1 MARNQHSS
9 APYRAPL
16 RVFLVEDSPIIR
28 DRLTESI
35 SASGRIQ
42 IIGHADTEQQAIA
55 SLMQLDCDAVVLDL
69 RLREGNGF
77 NVLKALRVAP
87 GVSMTI
93 IVFTNYSLPEFR
105 TRSLALGAD
114 YFFDKGHESDR
125 VREVLEE
132 MVSADPSAAH

>member
-1 MARNQHSS
+1 MPGNEHSS
-9 APYRAPL
+9 APCRAPL

-35 SASGRIQ
+35 SASGQIE
-42 IIGHADTEQQAIA
+42 IIGHADSEQQAIA
-55 SLMQLDCDAVVLDL
+55 SLMSMDCDAVVLDL

-77 NVLKALRVAP
+77 NVLKALRIAP
-87 GVSMTI
+87 GMRMTV
-93 IVFTNYSLPEFR
+93 IVFTNYSLPQFR

-132 MVSADPSAAH
+132 MASADPSAAP

>member
-1 MARNQHSS
+1 
-9 APYRAPL
+9 
-16 RVFLVEDSPIIR
+16 VEDSPIIR

-35 SASGRIQ
+35 STSGRIE
-42 IIGHADTEQQAIA
+42 IIGHADTEQQAIE
-55 SLMQLDCDAVVLDL
+55 SLRQLDCDAVVLDL

-77 NVLKALRVAP
+77 NVLKALRVAA
-87 GVSMTI
+87 GVRVTI
-93 IVFTNYSLPEFR
+93 IVFTNYSLPQFR

-132 MVSADPSAAH
+132 MASADPSAA